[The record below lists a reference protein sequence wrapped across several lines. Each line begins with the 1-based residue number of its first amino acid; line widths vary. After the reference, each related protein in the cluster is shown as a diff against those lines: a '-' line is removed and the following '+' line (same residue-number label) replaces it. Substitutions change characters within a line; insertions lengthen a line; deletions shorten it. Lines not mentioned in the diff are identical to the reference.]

1 MPPWPSSK
9 RVEPDCVYSFAEPVT
24 KIATLI
30 VGSDYVGSR
39 CGELLLKSIFASA
52 HDRGASSMYVEV
64 LAKHDGLVE
73 LLANFGFDDTGERT
87 IRGELVMVKSLRPGP
102 GVEQLHALDH
112 QVRHGPP
119 AIAGTGK
126 VFVIPIWPDSGM
138 PNCFPDAPAEPQP
151 VIQQLEL
158 LPAPELGTHPWGNA
172 LRKAYLSNSRIRQ
185 LAPGDTVLF
194 YKSRGAGFVDAV
206 GVVEETLRSTDA
218 GEVLSFVGRRTVY
231 TPDEIYATMCERVG
245 GVLAVLFGRIASWSH
260 HGPSANSKQTASSQL
275 GHSRSRKSAKG
286 AFGGC
291 TTSWPSSPY
300 GDSPRI
306 WCMILYWTQGCRIQ

>member
-1 MPPWPSSK
+1 
-9 RVEPDCVYSFAEPVT
+9 
-24 KIATLI
+24 
-30 VGSDYVGSR
+30 
-39 CGELLLKSIFASA
+39 
-52 HDRGASSMYVEV
+52 MYVEV

-112 QVRHGPP
+112 QVRYGPP

-126 VFVIPIWPDSGM
+126 VFVIPIWPQWHAQL
-138 PNCFPDAPAEPQP
+138 FPDAPAEPQP

-172 LRKAYLSNSRIRQ
+172 LRKAYLSDGRIRQ

-231 TPDEIYATMCERVG
+231 TPDEIVTMCERVG
-245 GVLAVLFGRIASWSH
+245 GVLAVLFRQDRFVEPPWTLGELQ
-260 HGPSANSKQTASSQL
+260 ANGVLTTWPQSITQVRERGLRWVHDQL
-275 GHSRSRKSAKG
+275 AE
-286 AFGGC
+286 
-291 TTSWPSSPY
+291 
-300 GDSPRI
+300 
-306 WCMILYWTQGCRIQ
+306 